1 MVPALIYSLYLTL
14 YKTDIFLG
22 LILTVSVLERVL
34 LLGRNFCTEALNYWF
49 LIPLGLCDWENEC
62 LCFFKLFKN

>member
-34 LLGRNFCTEALNYWF
+34 LLGRNFCTEALNY
-49 LIPLGLCDWENEC
+49 
-62 LCFFKLFKN
+62 